1 MIRQA
6 TALGLLLTATLNV
19 TLPLAAEAD
28 KDCNDKRRVLQEKI
42 ETAQRQGNTA
52 ELDGLHRALGNV
64 DAYCN
69 DVSLHRQRLASV
81 EEARQE
87 VEQRKLDLREAMGQG
102 APEKIAKHQAK
113 LAEARAELEQA
124 EAEARAVQ

>member
-42 ETAQRQGNTA
+42 ETAQQQGNTT
-52 ELDGLHRALGNV
+52 ELDGLRRALGNV

-69 DVSLHRQRLASV
+69 EVSLHRQRLASV

-87 VEQRKLDLREAMGQG
+87 VEQRKQDLREAMGQG
-102 APEKIAKHQAK
+102 DQEKIAKHQAK

-124 EAEARAVQ
+124 EAEARTDQ

>member
-64 DAYCN
+64 NAYCN

-87 VEQRKLDLREAMGQG
+87 VEQHKLDLREAMGQG
-102 APEKIAKHQAK
+102 DPEKIAKHQTK

>member
-42 ETAQRQGNTA
+42 ETAQRQGNTT
-52 ELDGLHRALGNV
+52 ELDGLRRALGNV

-102 APEKIAKHQAK
+102 DPEKIAKHQAR

>member
-42 ETAQRQGNTA
+42 ETAQRQGNTT
-52 ELDGLHRALGNV
+52 ELDGLRRALGNV

-102 APEKIAKHQAK
+102 DPEKIAKHQAK

-124 EAEARAVQ
+124 EARAVQ

>member
-1 MIRQA
+1 M
-6 TALGLLLTATLNV
+6 
-19 TLPLAAEAD
+19 
-28 KDCNDKRRVLQEKI
+28 
-42 ETAQRQGNTA
+42 
-52 ELDGLHRALGNV
+52 

-102 APEKIAKHQAK
+102 DPEKIAKHQAK

>member
-6 TALGLLLTATLNV
+6 TALGLLLTAALNV

-42 ETAQRQGNTA
+42 ETAQQQGNTT
-52 ELDGLHRALGNV
+52 ELDGLRRALGNV

-69 DVSLHRQRLASV
+69 EVSLHRQRLASV

-87 VEQRKLDLREAMGQG
+87 VEQRKQDLREAMGQG
-102 APEKIAKHQAK
+102 DQEKIAKHQAK

-124 EAEARAVQ
+124 EAEARTDQ